1 MNIKNVFNH
10 EKLDRVVYVRA
21 VNVSDLPTELRAQVP
36 ETERVYAI
44 HFKDGEQLAFA
55 KSRQAAFAIA
65 RTNEFE
71 PFSAHWLR
79 VSGILTGALK
89 ALSVVEEL

>member
-1 MNIKNVFNH
+1 MNIKNFLNH

-21 VNVSDLPTELRAQVP
+21 VNVSELPTELSAQVP

-44 HFKDGEQLAFA
+44 HFKDGEQFALA
-55 KSRQAAFAIA
+55 KSRQAAFVIA

-79 VSGILTGALK
+79 VSGYPNRSLK
-89 ALSVVEEL
+89 GFARGEKL

>member
-1 MNIKNVFNH
+1 MNIKNFLNH

-21 VNVSDLPTELRAQVP
+21 VNVSELPTELQAQVP
-36 ETERVYAI
+36 ETERIYAI

-71 PFSAHWLR
+71 PFSAH
-79 VSGILTGALK
+79 
-89 ALSVVEEL
+89 